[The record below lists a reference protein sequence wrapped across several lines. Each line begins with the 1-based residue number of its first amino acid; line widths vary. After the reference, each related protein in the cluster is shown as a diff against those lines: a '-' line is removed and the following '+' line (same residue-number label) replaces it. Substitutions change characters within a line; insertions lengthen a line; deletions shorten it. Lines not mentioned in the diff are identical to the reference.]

1 MRDMKIH
8 TELKKA
14 CDIVGTQA
22 ALAKKLG
29 VKPPTVNQ
37 WLHFVK
43 KIPLKQCVKIELITN
58 GEVKREDLNPSV
70 EWSLLQSQKPNSS
83 EKAA

>member
-1 MRDMKIH
+1 MKIH
-8 TELKKA
+8 TQLKKA

-22 ALAKKLG
+22 ELAKKLG

-37 WLHFVK
+37 WLRFVK
-43 KIPLKQCVKIELITN
+43 KIPLKQCVKIELLTN

-70 EWSLLQSQKPNSS
+70 DWELLQSSKPIDS